1 MADAVIPTGV
11 LRNLA
16 DKLYEKR
23 KNAALEV
30 EGIVKQLAMA
40 GDHEKISAVINLL
53 THEFTYSPQANHRK
67 GGLIGLAAA
76 TVGLTS
82 EAAQHLESGEWCG
95 VSVEW
100 RRAVMHL
107 WSGEGC
113 NVRLWSGEG
122 RGVVFLRGA
131 EGKGVWT
138 RLVKPNTSK
147 IAVNEALVH
156 LNNICIK
163 FSRLLVFPL
172 SLLIYCF
179 LIFNSDA
186 TLQQI
191 VPPVLNSFSD
201 QDSRVRY
208 YACEAL
214 YNIAKVVRGDFI
226 IFFNQIF
233 DALCKLSADS
243 DANVQ
248 SAAHLLDRLV
258 KDIVTESDQFSIEEF
273 IPLLRERMNVLN
285 PYVRQFLVGWITV
298 LDSVPDIDMLGFLPD
313 FLDGLFNM
321 LSDSSHEIRQQADSA
336 LSEFLQ
342 EIKNSPSVDYGRMA
356 EILVQRA
363 ASPDEF
369 TRLTAI
375 TWINEFVKLGGDQLV
390 PYYADILGA
399 ILPCISDKEEKIRVV
414 ARETNEELRAIQA
427 EPAEGFD
434 VGAILSIARRQLSS
448 EWEATRIEAL
458 HWISTLLNRHRAEVT
473 AHLSV
478 LIYLNEIFDTLLK
491 ALSDPSDEVVLLVI
505 EVHACI
511 AKDPQ
516 HFRQLVVFL
525 VHNFRID
532 NSLLEKRGAL
542 IIRRLCVLL
551 DAKRV
556 YLELSTILEGE
567 SDLDFAC
574 IMVQALNLIL
584 LTSSELSELRDLLKQ
599 SLVNPAG
606 KELFVSLYASW
617 CHSPMAIISL
627 CLLAQTYQHVS
638 TVIQSLVEE
647 DINVKFLV
655 QLDKLIRLLE
665 TPTFAYLRLQLLEPG
680 RYTWLLKAL
689 YGLLMLLPQQSAA
702 FKILRTRLKT
712 IPSYSF
718 NGEQFKRTSSGNPY
732 SLPTGSQFSE
742 DGDLNSDMGTSHSG
756 INFNSRL
763 QQFEQMQHQHRMHVK
778 AQVQLRNSSTSVS
791 KEVQRPQEPHQLSPS
806 SDGSRPS
813 SRSSK
818 KGPGQLQL

>member
-1 MADAVIPTGV
+1 MADGLSVIPAGV

-30 EGIVKQLAMA
+30 EGIVKQLTTA
-40 GDHEKISAVINLL
+40 GEHDKITAAINLL
-53 THEFTYSPQANHRK
+53 TTEFTYSPQANHRK

-82 EAAQHLESGEWCG
+82 EAAQHLE
-95 VSVEW
+95 
-100 RRAVMHL
+100 
-107 WSGEGC
+107 
-113 NVRLWSGEG
+113 
-122 RGVVFLRGA
+122 
-131 EGKGVWT
+131 
-138 RLVKPNTSK
+138 
-147 IAVNEALVH
+147 
-156 LNNICIK
+156 
-163 FSRLLVFPL
+163 
-172 SLLIYCF
+172 
-179 LIFNSDA
+179 
-186 TLQQI
+186 QI

-363 ASPDEF
+363 ASSDEF

-414 ARETNEELRAIQA
+414 ARETNEELCAIKA
-427 EPAEGFD
+427 DPAEGFD

-458 HWISTLLNRHRAEVT
+458 HWISNLLNRHRAEV
-473 AHLSV
+473 LSF
-478 LIYLNEIFDTLLK
+478 LNDIFDTLLE
-491 ALSDPSDEVVLLVI
+491 ALSDASDQVVLLVL

-516 HFRQLVVFL
+516 HFHQLVVFL
-525 VHNFRID
+525 VHNFHVD

-551 DAKRV
+551 DAERV
-556 YLELSTILEGE
+556 YRELSTILDGE
-567 SDLDFAC
+567 SDLDFASV
-574 IMVQALNLIL
+574 MVQALNFIL
-584 LTSSELSELRDLLKQ
+584 LTSSELAELRDLLKR
-599 SLVNPAG
+599 SLVNPSG
-606 KELFVSLYASW
+606 KDLFVSLYASW

-627 CLLAQTYQHVS
+627 CLLAQTYQHAS

-665 TPTFAYLRLQLLEPG
+665 TPIFAYLRLQLLEPG
-680 RYTWLLKAL
+680 RHIWLLKAL

-712 IPSYSF
+712 VPSYSF
-718 NGEQFKRTSSGNPY
+718 DSEQLRQTSSGNPHQILHHMP
-732 SLPTGSQFSE
+732 SGSQITE
-742 DGDLNSDMGTSHSG
+742 DGDINQDSKSSHNG
-756 INFNSRL
+756 INFTLGLR
-763 QQFEQMQHQHRMHVK
+763 QFEQMQQQHRQHAKVQ
-778 AQVQLRNSSTSVS
+778 AQSQRTSTASSTP
-791 KEVQRPQEPHQLSPS
+791 KDVQRPEEQSH
-806 SDGSRPS
+806 
-813 SRSSK
+813 SRSSLDVIRAPSRSRRA
-818 KGPGQLQL
+818 PGQLQL

>member
-1 MADAVIPTGV
+1 MADATSVIPASV

-30 EGIVKQLAMA
+30 EGIVKQLTAA
-40 GDHEKISAVINLL
+40 GDHEKIAAVIKLL
-53 THEFTYSPQANHRK
+53 TNEFTYSPQANHRK

-82 EAAQHLESGEWCG
+82 EAAQHLE
-95 VSVEW
+95 
-100 RRAVMHL
+100 H
-107 WSGEGC
+107 
-113 NVRLWSGEG
+113 
-122 RGVVFLRGA
+122 
-131 EGKGVWT
+131 
-138 RLVKPNTSK
+138 
-147 IAVNEALVH
+147 
-156 LNNICIK
+156 
-163 FSRLLVFPL
+163 
-172 SLLIYCF
+172 
-179 LIFNSDA
+179 
-186 TLQQI
+186 I
-191 VPPVLNSFSD
+191 VPPVLHSFSD

-226 IFFNQIF
+226 VFFNQIF

-363 ASPDEF
+363 GSPDEF
-369 TRLTAI
+369 TRQTAI

-414 ARETNEELRAIQA
+414 ARETNEELRSFKAV
-427 EPAEGFD
+427 PGEGFD
-434 VGAILSIARRQLSS
+434 VGAILTVAKRHLSS

-458 HWISTLLNRHRAEVT
+458 HWISALLDKHREQV
-473 AHLSV
+473 LSS
-478 LIYLNEIFDTLLK
+478 LSDIFDTLLDT
-491 ALSDPSDEVVLLVI
+491 LSDPSDEVVLLVL
-505 EVHACI
+505 EVLACI
-511 AKDPQ
+511 AKDTK
-516 HFRQLVVFL
+516 HFHQLL
-525 VHNFRID
+525 VYLVENFQND

-542 IIRRLCVLL
+542 IIRQLCLL
-551 DAKRV
+551 LGAQTV
-556 YLELSTILEGE
+556 YRELSIILEKE
-567 SDLDFAC
+567 SDLDFAS

-584 LTSSELSELRDLLKQ
+584 LTSYELSELRELLKK
-599 SLVNPAG
+599 SLIDNAG
-606 KELFVSLYASW
+606 KDLFKALYASW

-627 CLLAQTYQHVS
+627 CLLAQTYQHAS

-647 DINVKFLV
+647 DTNVTFLV

-665 TPTFAYLRLQLLEPG
+665 TPTFTYLRLQLLEPEK
-680 RYTWLLKAL
+680 YTWLLKAL
-689 YGLLMLLPQQSAA
+689 YGLLMLLPQQSPA

-712 IPSYSF
+712 VPLYSF
-718 NGEQFKRTSSGNPY
+718 TGDQPKNAYFGGHSGGQNHVDV
-732 SLPTGSQFSE
+732 SKE
-742 DGDLNSDMGTSHSG
+742 DLNAQNG
-756 INFNSRL
+756 INFELMLKQFKDMQQRHRQHAKSHARL
-763 QQFEQMQHQHRMHVK
+763 RK
-778 AQVQLRNSSTSVS
+778 TSVTLT
-791 KEVQRPQEPHQLSPS
+791 KEIPRPEENRQQPSVPDISQLAGSLRKS
-806 SDGSRPS
+806 SA
-813 SRSSK
+813 
-818 KGPGQLQL
+818 QLQL

>member
-1 MADAVIPTGV
+1 MADALSVIPAAV
-11 LRNLA
+11 LRNLS

-30 EGIVKQLAMA
+30 EGIVKQLTVA
-40 GDHEKISAVINLL
+40 GDHDKITALINLL
-53 THEFTYSPQANHRK
+53 ANEYTYSPQANHRK

-82 EAAQHLESGEWCG
+82 EAAQHL
-95 VSVEW
+95 
-100 RRAVMHL
+100 
-107 WSGEGC
+107 
-113 NVRLWSGEG
+113 
-122 RGVVFLRGA
+122 
-131 EGKGVWT
+131 
-138 RLVKPNTSK
+138 
-147 IAVNEALVH
+147 
-156 LNNICIK
+156 
-163 FSRLLVFPL
+163 
-172 SLLIYCF
+172 
-179 LIFNSDA
+179 D
-186 TLQQI
+186 QI

-226 IFFNQIF
+226 VFFNQIF

-342 EIKNSPSVDYGRMA
+342 EIKNSPDMDLKDEGTELLGILTSVDYGRMA

-369 TRLTAI
+369 TRLTSI

-414 ARETNEELRAIQA
+414 ARETNEELRGIQA
-427 EPAEGFD
+427 KPTEGFD
-434 VGAILSIARRQLSS
+434 VGAILSVARRHLSS

-458 HWISTLLNRHRAEVT
+458 HWISTLLNRHRTEV
-473 AHLSV
+473 LSF
-478 LIYLNEIFDTLLK
+478 LSDIFETLLK
-491 ALSDPSDEVVLLVI
+491 ALSDPSDEVVLLVL

-511 AKDPQ
+511 AKDDR
-516 HFRQLVVFL
+516 HFHQLVVYL
-525 VHNFRID
+525 VHNFRLD

-551 DAKRV
+551 DAEKV
-556 YLELSTILEGE
+556 YRKLSTILQGE
-567 SDLDFAC
+567 SDLDFASV
-574 IMVQALNLIL
+574 MVQALNLIL
-584 LTSSELSELRDLLKQ
+584 LTSSELANLRDLLKK
-599 SLVNPAG
+599 SLMNDAG
-606 KELFVSLYASW
+606 KNLFLSLYASW
-617 CHSPMAIISL
+617 CHSATAIISL
-627 CLLAQTYQHVS
+627 CLLAQTYQHATS
-638 TVIQSLVEE
+638 VIQSLVEE
-647 DINVKFLV
+647 DINLKFLV
-655 QLDKLIRLLE
+655 QLDKLIHLLE

-680 RYTWLLKAL
+680 RYIWLLKAL
-689 YGLLMLLPQQSAA
+689 YGLLMLLPQQSRA

-712 IPSYSF
+712 VPSYSF
-718 NGEQFKRTSSGNPY
+718 SGEQFKRMSLGNGF
-732 SLPTGSQFSE
+732 SEVNFFVGSQVLEDGE
-742 DGDLNSDMGTSHSG
+742 DGDVNEDQRNNMHNG
-756 INFNSRL
+756 INFASRL
-763 QQFEQMQHQHRMHVK
+763 QQFEQVQQRHRMQTK
-778 AQVQLRNSSTSVS
+778 SESQ
-791 KEVQRPQEPHQLSPS
+791 
-806 SDGSRPS
+806 SRPS
-813 SRSSK
+813 YTSYPMDVQRQEEPKRSS
-818 KGPGQLQL
+818 PMPDMSRPPSRTSHR

>member
-1 MADAVIPTGV
+1 MADALSVIPAAV
-11 LRNLA
+11 LRNLS

-40 GDHEKISAVINLL
+40 GDHDKITAVINLL
-53 THEFTYSPQANHRK
+53 TNEYTYSPQANHRK

-82 EAAQHLESGEWCG
+82 EAAQHL
-95 VSVEW
+95 
-100 RRAVMHL
+100 
-107 WSGEGC
+107 
-113 NVRLWSGEG
+113 
-122 RGVVFLRGA
+122 
-131 EGKGVWT
+131 
-138 RLVKPNTSK
+138 
-147 IAVNEALVH
+147 
-156 LNNICIK
+156 
-163 FSRLLVFPL
+163 
-172 SLLIYCF
+172 
-179 LIFNSDA
+179 D
-186 TLQQI
+186 QI
-191 VPPVLNSFSD
+191 VPPVLYSFSD

-226 IFFNQIF
+226 VFFNQIF
-233 DALCKLSADS
+233 DALCKLSADA

-390 PYYADILGA
+390 PHYADILGA

-414 ARETNEELRAIQA
+414 ARETNEELRGIQA
-427 EPAEGFD
+427 DPAEGFD
-434 VGAILSIARRQLSS
+434 VGTILSVARRHLSS

-458 HWISTLLNRHRAEVT
+458 HWISTLLNRHRTEV
-473 AHLSV
+473 LSF
-478 LIYLNEIFDTLLK
+478 LSDIFETLLK
-491 ALSDPSDEVVLLVI
+491 ALSDPSDEVVLLVL

-511 AKDPQ
+511 AKDEK
-516 HFRQLVVFL
+516 HFHQVIVYLVQ
-525 VHNFRID
+525 NFRVD

-551 DAKRV
+551 DAETV
-556 YLELSTILEGE
+556 YRKLSTILQGE
-567 SDLDFAC
+567 SDLDFAS

-584 LTSSELSELRDLLKQ
+584 LTSSELANLRDLLKNPCSMLLQ
-599 SLVNPAG
+599 KTYSSLYMHHALCLMISCVIVLSLCVVISSLFFFSNVALCLCSLVG
-606 KELFVSLYASW
+606 
-617 CHSPMAIISL
+617 III
-627 CLLAQTYQHVS
+627 QTYQHAS
-638 TVIQSLVEE
+638 SVIQSLVEE

-655 QLDKLIRLLE
+655 QLDKLIHLLE

-680 RYTWLLKAL
+680 RYIWLLKAL
-689 YGLLMLLPQQSAA
+689 YGLLMLLPQQSVA

-712 IPSYSF
+712 VPSYSF
-718 NGEQFKRTSSGNPY
+718 SGEQFKRLSSGNAFSEVNY
-732 SLPTGSQFSE
+732 FGGSQISE
-742 DGDLNSDMGTSHSG
+742 DGDMSEDQRNVHNG
-756 INFNSRL
+756 IDFASWL
-763 QQFEQMQHQHRMHVK
+763 QQFQQVQEQHRVHSK
-778 AQVQLRNSSTSVS
+778 SQALARYSSTSS
-791 KEVQRPQEPHQLSPS
+791 AKEIQRPEEPK
-806 SDGSRPS
+806 RPLPVPDMNRPP
-813 SRSSK
+813 SRSSRR
-818 KGPGQLQL
+818 GPGQLQL